1 MLPQPQLLILD
12 EPTNGLDPIGI
23 SELREL
29 ICSFPTQG
37 ITVIL
42 SSHILSE
49 VEQMVDHIGII
60 ANGKLGYEGEVHK
73 GIDLERIFMNVVKTN
88 TVGGYK

>member
-1 MLPQPQLLILD
+1 MA
-12 EPTNGLDPIGI
+12 
-23 SELREL
+23 
-29 ICSFPTQG
+29 
-37 ITVIL
+37 
-42 SSHILSE
+42 
-49 VEQMVDHIGII
+49 DHIGII